1 MTSRILSGINKT
13 FEAKKKKKQNTV
25 NQTTTQSARLPDES
39 IADYQERQR
48 FEAEVRARSKARRER
63 EAREQAA
70 KEKEAK
76 EQAAREREAR
86 EQAAKEK
93 EAKERAAKEKAA
105 RELAAAELE
114 ADILNRTDPSGRIE
128 PTIPNRNLPSTKT
141 QKKPSWFARMFARRA
156 LAVPSVA
163 ASMYYGPDVFNHALD
178 KISGAVNNPTSKSAS
193 TTQPPS
199 EPAPA
204 APSTSKPAV
213 PITKSTDGA
222 GHEVSQMG
230 NKTTIDTKPTGT
242 AAQPTDEPEDTL
254 GAHYRQ
260 FGTLPE
266 VPYKE
271 DRKSTYESYLA
282 QFKKII
288 DYDE

>member
-48 FEAEVRARSKARRER
+48 FDAEVRARSKARRER
-63 EAREQAA
+63 EAREREAREQEAREQAA
-70 KEKEAK
+70 R

-86 EQAAKEK
+86 EQAAREQAARER
-93 EAKERAAKEKAA
+93 EAREQAAREQAAREQAARERAAAKLTK
-105 RELAAAELE
+105 
-114 ADILNRTDPSGRIE
+114 DI
-128 PTIPNRNLPSTKT
+128 PTTAPATSAPPAPIPVPST
-141 QKKPSWFARMFARRA
+141 
-156 LAVPSVA
+156 
-163 ASMYYGPDVFNHALD
+163 
-178 KISGAVNNPTSKSAS
+178 
-193 TTQPPS
+193 
-199 EPAPA
+199 A